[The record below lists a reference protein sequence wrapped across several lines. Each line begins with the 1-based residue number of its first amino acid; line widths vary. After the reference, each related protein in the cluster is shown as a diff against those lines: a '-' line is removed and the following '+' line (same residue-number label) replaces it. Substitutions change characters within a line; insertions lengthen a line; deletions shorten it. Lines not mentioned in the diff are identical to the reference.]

1 MANKEEETGFL
12 SRLISYALRF
22 RLVVL
27 LISAF
32 TFVYGIYTLSH
43 AKYDIYPEFII
54 PQVVIQTEAPG
65 LTSIQVEQLVTTHLE
80 TALLGTKEVTSVLS
94 TSIQGLSVITV
105 FFESDKNIYTN
116 RQMIAERL
124 ATVTPLLPKNI
135 VPVMTPLSS
144 SAGNILTVG
153 MTSEQVS
160 LMDMKTIADWQLIPK
175 ILAVPGVSSV
185 VAIGGETEQLQV
197 QVELDALIKHR
208 LSLQDVV
215 NQASLATEVQGGGV
229 IDTFNQRINIQ
240 TEGQALTPEELGKA
254 VLTHIEGVSVTL
266 DQVGKVKKAPAT
278 PFGAS
283 SIMGIP
289 GVILQVEMQYQE
301 NTLEVTKS
309 IDQALQEL
317 IPSIEKKGISFYPN
331 LFRPATFIQLALKN
345 IEIALLI
352 GVLLVTVIL
361 CAFLLNWKTVLIAM
375 IAIPLSIM
383 AAVIVLQYQNVS
395 LNIMTLG
402 GLAIAIGLLVDDAV
416 ITVENI
422 FRRVRENNAVAS
434 PRPISS
440 VVLNATLEVRG
451 AVVYAT
457 LAIVLVFLPVL
468 TLTGVAGRL
477 FGPLVV
483 AYISATFASL
493 IVALLVTP
501 VLSLL
506 LISGA
511 KKEPVTI
518 RWLKEKYKK
527 LLDRMERLTV
537 PILIAATVFLVGG
550 FLTLFFVH
558 RTYLPPMNE
567 NFLVLHL
574 DFAPGT
580 SLEESIRVGKLVTD
594 DLLKIDGVQSVGQR
608 AGRGEL
614 GEDIHGTHQSEL
626 DISVSSKNVAQLI
639 EKMRDLLSQYPGTHY
654 EIDSFLME
662 RINDTL
668 SGYVADFIIN
678 VFGNNFDELDAA
690 ASQIAEKLASIPG
703 AKDILIQSPPGTPEV
718 TIGLRKDDLRQ
729 WGLQT
734 ADVLNTIST
743 AFQGKTVGQIYQD
756 NRIIDVVV
764 ILDPK
769 ERDQPDKARHLLL
782 KSPSNQY
789 IELEQVADIFTD
801 SGRYNIEHQ
810 GGRRVMP
817 VTCNISGVSVRAFED
832 QVRSQIISKLNLP
845 SGMYVEIQGVA
856 AAEKTAENQLLFNSL
871 IAALIILALLYMILG
886 SFPYLLLLLCNLPF
900 ALVGGILSLFFMQ
913 GILSVGSMIGFV
925 TVFGITLRNSI
936 MIALHAQ
943 HLVIYEGKPWNRDT
957 VIQSVQERLAPI
969 LMTALATAFG
979 LLPIA
984 LENGRPGNEIESP
997 VAIVI
1002 LGGLI
1007 TSTLLNLLILPL
1019 LMLRFSRSLT
1029 PQKNKSSEE
1038 I

>member
-1 MANKEEETGFL
+1 
-12 SRLISYALRF
+12 
-22 RLVVL
+22 
-27 LISAF
+27 
-32 TFVYGIYTLSH
+32 
-43 AKYDIYPEFII
+43 
-54 PQVVIQTEAPG
+54 
-65 LTSIQVEQLVTTHLE
+65 
-80 TALLGTKEVTSVLS
+80 
-94 TSIQGLSVITV
+94 
-105 FFESDKNIYTN
+105 
-116 RQMIAERL
+116 
-124 ATVTPLLPKNI
+124 
-135 VPVMTPLSS
+135 
-144 SAGNILTVG
+144 
-153 MTSEQVS
+153 
-160 LMDMKTIADWQLIPK
+160 
-175 ILAVPGVSSV
+175 
-185 VAIGGETEQLQV
+185 
-197 QVELDALIKHR
+197 
-208 LSLQDVV
+208 
-215 NQASLATEVQGGGV
+215 
-229 IDTFNQRINIQ
+229 
-240 TEGQALTPEELGKA
+240 
-254 VLTHIEGVSVTL
+254 
-266 DQVGKVKKAPAT
+266 
-278 PFGAS
+278 
-283 SIMGIP
+283 
-289 GVILQVEMQYQE
+289 
-301 NTLEVTKS
+301 
-309 IDQALQEL
+309 
-317 IPSIEKKGISFYPN
+317 
-331 LFRPATFIQLALKN
+331 
-345 IEIALLI
+345 
-352 GVLLVTVIL
+352 
-361 CAFLLNWKTVLIAM
+361 M

-383 AAVIVLQYQNVS
+383 AAVIILQYQDVS

-422 FRRVRENNAVAS
+422 FRRVRENNALAS
-434 PRPISS
+434 PRPTSS

-537 PILIAATVFLVGG
+537 PILIAAAVFLVGG

-743 AFQGKTVGQIYQD
+743 AFQGKTVGQIYQG

-782 KSPSNQY
+782 KNPSNQY

-801 SGRYNIEHQ
+801 SGRYNIEHR